1 MVVKVV
7 SAAAAGLLALLVGLR
22 CLASFGVPDCKFRR
36 LFAAPQGG
44 ADGAAPDG
52 TVLRRIFLGALGI
65 RLALFAAMVVCV
77 LLQSE
82 TEMDFPACMR
92 AMNRW
97 DAGHYIQLVEQGYAG
112 YMEDGQHLFLV
123 FVPAYVWVVRLVR
136 LLVPD
141 TAAAGMLV
149 STLCYAWGCCWV
161 YRLAAAR
168 FGGRVAADA
177 VRLLSLYPFSF
188 FFGTVMTEGLFL
200 LTSSAAC
207 CCAIQRRWLP
217 YAVWGFLAALT
228 RMVGVLV
235 ILPAVA
241 VLFEALQPFRPPLGG
256 ALKKAVRPF
265 LRRLPALLVPLL
277 GTAVYLLLNWYVDG
291 DFFAFVGHQTHWY
304 QGFLPLPEVLDYI
317 AQNFLQNASASIG
330 WAVWLPELVLFFVFG
345 SVLFFAVRDRRHST
359 GLLLYAF
366 AYLAANYSLSWL
378 LSAGRYLACA
388 FPFFLFGAVLLEK
401 RPALR
406 SSVFLLEGVFLGV
419 YLFAYAAGAQI
430 M

>member
-1 MVVKVV
+1 M
-7 SAAAAGLLALLVGLR
+7 
-22 CLASFGVPDCKFRR
+22 
-36 LFAAPQGG
+36 
-44 ADGAAPDG
+44 
-52 TVLRRIFLGALGI
+52 
-65 RLALFAAMVVCV
+65 

-123 FVPAYVWVVRLVR
+123 FFPAYVWVVRLVR

-161 YRLAAAR
+161 YRLAAAC

-207 CCAIQRRWLP
+207 FIPETPRIKGRRSVSAP
-217 YAVWGFLAALT
+217 GRRA
-228 RMVGVLV
+228 RMKLWRT
-235 ILPAVA
+235 
-241 VLFEALQPFRPPLGG
+241 QP
-256 ALKKAVRPF
+256 
-265 LRRLPALLVPLL
+265 
-277 GTAVYLLLNWYVDG
+277 
-291 DFFAFVGHQTHWY
+291 
-304 QGFLPLPEVLDYI
+304 
-317 AQNFLQNASASIG
+317 
-330 WAVWLPELVLFFVFG
+330 G
-345 SVLFFAVRDRRHST
+345 S
-359 GLLLYAF
+359 
-366 AYLAANYSLSWL
+366 
-378 LSAGRYLACA
+378 
-388 FPFFLFGAVLLEK
+388 
-401 RPALR
+401 
-406 SSVFLLEGVFLGV
+406 
-419 YLFAYAAGAQI
+419 

>member
-44 ADGAAPDG
+44 AGGAAPDG

-123 FVPAYVWVVRLVR
+123 FFPAYVWVVRLVR

-207 CCAIQRRWLP
+207 CCAIQHRWLP

-235 ILPAVA
+235 ILPAAA

-291 DFFAFVGHQTHWY
+291 DFFAFVGHQTH
-304 QGFLPLPEVLDYI
+304 
-317 AQNFLQNASASIG
+317 
-330 WAVWLPELVLFFVFG
+330 
-345 SVLFFAVRDRRHST
+345 
-359 GLLLYAF
+359 
-366 AYLAANYSLSWL
+366 
-378 LSAGRYLACA
+378 
-388 FPFFLFGAVLLEK
+388 
-401 RPALR
+401 
-406 SSVFLLEGVFLGV
+406 
-419 YLFAYAAGAQI
+419 
-430 M
+430 